1 MFSGDEYS
9 TMLVLPIKNQIVH
22 FSLGKLFCLLQFGS
36 WFFLIPFSIVLM
48 VEGYDVLSVVL
59 WYSAIFSLLY
69 INNFINIILSNKDNL
84 FTIFLIVAA
93 VLEDYNTMDCS
104 NHGLY
109 GAIIHTMFD
118 SYWALQFQ
126 YCL

>member
-1 MFSGDEYS
+1 LSFFN
-9 TMLVLPIKNQIVH
+9 LVH
-22 FSLGKLFCLLQFGS
+22 GFLF
-36 WFFLIPFSIVLM
+36 PFSIVLM

-93 VLEDYNTMDCS
+93 ALGGLQYYGLF

-109 GAIIHTMFD
+109 GAIIQLC
-118 SYWALQFQ
+118 SIAIGLLQFQ

>member
-1 MFSGDEYS
+1 M
-9 TMLVLPIKNQIVH
+9 V
-22 FSLGKLFCLLQFGS
+22 
-36 WFFLIPFSIVLM
+36 FLIPFSIVLM

-93 VLEDYNTMDCS
+93 ALG
-104 NHGLY
+104 GLQYYGLFNITDY
-109 GAIIHTMFD
+109 GAIIQC
-118 SYWALQFQ
+118 YVR
-126 YCL
+126 